1 MKKKTCFVVMAIGDQ
16 VHNGVQVSASELKSK
31 YTDLIKESIESI
43 DSTIEVIRADE
54 VSSAGS
60 ISSDIFRRLIA
71 SEYVVVDLTYPNPN
85 VFYELGLR
93 HAIRNKTI
101 LIKEKGSNNNPFDI
115 SSLRYLEYENTASGL
130 KKLKENLSRSFKS
143 YEDTPNLVDNDF
155 LTVALSMGL
164 FFQKIV
170 KDPKK
175 EGQKKALSALF
186 KNKDVMKAIESG
198 NTDNMA
204 ELLSN
209 LEDIDGLVEG
219 LVDAGVLDDEI

>member
-16 VHNGVQVSASELKSK
+16 THNGVQVSSADLKNK
-31 YTDLIKESIESI
+31 YTDLIKESIQII
-43 DSTIEVIRADE
+43 DKNIEVIRADE
-54 VSSAGS
+54 VSTAGS
-60 ISSDIFRRLIA
+60 ISSDIFRRLIL
-71 SEYVVVDLTYPNPN
+71 SDYVVADLTYPNPN

-101 LIKEKGSNNNPFDI
+101 LIKEKGSDNKPFDI
-115 SSLRYLEYENTASGL
+115 SSLRYIEYENTASGL
-130 KKLKENLSRSFKS
+130 KKLRENLSSTFKS
-143 YEDTPNLVDNDF
+143 YEDAPGLIDNDF

-175 EGQKKALSALF
+175 EGQKKALSALLR
-186 KNKDVMKAIESG
+186 NKDMMKALESG

-209 LEDIDGLVEG
+209 VEDIDKLVEG
-219 LVDAGVLDDEI
+219 LVDAGILDD

>member
-16 VHNGVQVSASELKSK
+16 THNGVQVSASDLKSK
-31 YTDLIKESIESI
+31 YTDLIKESLESI
-43 DSTIEVIRADE
+43 DESIEVIRADE
-54 VSSAGS
+54 VSTAGS
-60 ISSDIFRRLIA
+60 ISSDIFKKLIL
-71 SEYVVVDLTYPNPN
+71 SEYVVADLTYPNPN

-115 SSLRYLEYENTASGL
+115 SSLRYIEYENTASGL
-130 KKLKENLSRSFKS
+130 KKLKESLSKTFKN
-143 YEDTPNLVDNDF
+143 YEDAPGLVDNDF

-170 KDPKK
+170 KDSKK
-175 EGQKKALSALF
+175 EGQKKALSALL
-186 KNKDVMKAIESG
+186 KNKEAMKAIESG

-209 LEDIDGLVEG
+209 MENIDELVEG
-219 LVDAGVLDDEI
+219 LVDAGVLDD